1 MDKEAKKYIDETAK
15 KILASIVPITNK
27 TGYKSRYRQT
37 EARLYAYPTLL
48 ANISRYEKDIEDL
61 KREKITGHSKD
72 LARFSLSSANCGIRL
87 TPEEIQE
94 GKIIGIQ
101 IKMERDQKEIEEI
114 EKALDD
120 IKSDDYYNVIEQAYF
135 KELDDD
141 IIAKNIRRSSKTVQR
156 HRIRLTMK
164 VAIKFYGAEAL
175 QEPKILVRTCP

>member
-61 KREKITGHSKD
+61 QREKITGHSKD

-101 IKMERDQKEIEEI
+101 VKMERDTKAIEEI

-120 IKSDDYYNVIEQAYF
+120 IKSDEYYNVIEQAYF
-135 KELDDD
+135 KELDDEV
-141 IIAKNIRRSSKTVQR
+141 IAQNLHCGIRTVQR
-156 HRIRLTMK
+156 HRPRLVMK
-164 VAIKFYGAEAL
+164 VAVRFYGAGVIEQA
-175 QEPKILVRTCP
+175 K